1 MEHRFPRD
9 GGRFDGLTCLVGH
22 FFMYCNALEIL
33 VLNFDHEIQL
43 ENALILKMVS

>member
-9 GGRFDGLTCLVGH
+9 GGRFVGLTCLVGH

-33 VLNFDHEIQL
+33 VNFDHEIQL
-43 ENALILKMVS
+43 EIALILKMVSS